1 MWTICNEGMLG
12 LIAVIAGFLVETN
25 AKVSSSGVLPEG
37 ATASYC
43 CTYQKG
49 QLTAGHT
56 ATLTLSGWN
65 DVEIQSIR
73 LSMKSNKS
81 AGAGSL
87 EMCVDGRNVWA
98 IANADFA
105 SDTWHG
111 SYSSDYVPV
120 VRTFS
125 PPIQTSDGNISISI
139 SASKN
144 SLYIESYEI
153 AYERAAARP
162 YKVTFSVGDD
172 TPFLSLT
179 ESAVGSGIILPELQ
193 DEDGWWFVGWCT
205 TPVQTTTQMPVL
217 LPAGELYYPHADTR
231 LWAVY
236 SDYLAPETFHYQR
249 TDAQSGY
256 YMMAYPILNRAM
268 AGEVNTSTHT
278 IPAEQI
284 SLSSDDGVWY
294 YRHFEGNNDWVYYID
309 FSADSTASIV
319 HVGSG
324 THIGYDSAK
333 QVITTDNVR
342 WRYRLLADSTL
353 AFFVPEKEGYVS
365 LLWVTFKADN
375 TWVGQLIK
383 GIDETKLVNQTL
395 LYEVSLQPNFIYYTS
410 YPNSTAISNVQ
421 AHTSSE
427 NIVQLGIYQLH
438 IQDGKKQIK
447 LCY

>member
-1 MWTICNEGMLG
+1 
-12 LIAVIAGFLVETN
+12 
-25 AKVSSSGVLPEG
+25 
-37 ATASYC
+37 
-43 CTYQKG
+43 
-49 QLTAGHT
+49 
-56 ATLTLSGWN
+56 
-65 DVEIQSIR
+65 
-73 LSMKSNKS
+73 
-81 AGAGSL
+81 
-87 EMCVDGRNVWA
+87 
-98 IANADFA
+98 
-105 SDTWHG
+105 
-111 SYSSDYVPV
+111 
-120 VRTFS
+120 
-125 PPIQTSDGNISISI
+125 
-139 SASKN
+139 
-144 SLYIESYEI
+144 
-153 AYERAAARP
+153 
-162 YKVTFSVGDD
+162 
-172 TPFLSLT
+172 
-179 ESAVGSGIILPELQ
+179 
-193 DEDGWWFVGWCT
+193 
-205 TPVQTTTQMPVL
+205 
-217 LPAGELYYPHADTR
+217 
-231 LWAVY
+231 
-236 SDYLAPETFHYQR
+236 
-249 TDAQSGY
+249 
-256 YMMAYPILNRAM
+256 MMAYPILNRAM

-324 THIGYDSAK
+324 THIGYDLAK

-365 LLWVTFKADN
+365 LLWLTFKADN

-410 YPNSTAISNVQ
+410 YPNSTAISNIQ